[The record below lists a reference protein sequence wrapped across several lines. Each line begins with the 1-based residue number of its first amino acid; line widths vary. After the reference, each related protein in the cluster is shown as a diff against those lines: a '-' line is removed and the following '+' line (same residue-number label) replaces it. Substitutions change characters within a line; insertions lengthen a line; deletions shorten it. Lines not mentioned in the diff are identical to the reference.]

1 MITVKISGIDG
12 LNAAINNKIKDL
24 TDGVDREI
32 GAFCSEVSAEQKRR
46 VPVDM
51 GLLRSSLHAA
61 KIAPLD
67 WTILSTGP
75 GSSYS
80 GWTEFGTG
88 PYTQIPP
95 GLEEEARLFYVN
107 GKGHTRAQPY
117 FFSPFL
123 EKRKELIQNIT
134 NLLKK

>member
-1 MITVKISGIDG
+1 MVTLEIKGLKELQDKLDGKIDA
-12 LNAAINNKIKDL
+12 LIK
-24 TDGVDREI
+24 GVDNEI
-32 GAFCSEVSAEQKRR
+32 GAFCLEVSAEQKRR

-51 GLLRSSLHAA
+51 GLLRSSLHTA
-61 KIAPLD
+61 KVAPLN
-67 WTILSTGP
+67 WTILSAGP

-80 GWTEFGTG
+80 GWVEFGTG

-107 GKGHTRAQPY
+107 GKGHTRAQPF

-123 EKRKELIQNIT
+123 TKQKELIQNIT